1 METKSEF
8 SRLVANLSRLGL
20 TKVADALPA
29 YMADPSSASKPAV
42 QVMRELT
49 DAEIEFRDRRAA
61 ESNVVLSHFPCRKD
75 LDSFDFSYQPSVSRD
90 QVMELKTLRF
100 VEDCSNVLLIGSSGV
115 GKTHIAI
122 ALGIEAS
129 RSRVPTYFIHFRD
142 LVVRLRRALA
152 EGREESTIKNLN
164 RYRLLVIDEVGYF
177 PVDKAVAGLI
187 FQLVAMR
194 YEKKSI
200 IVTTN
205 QPLSKWGEVFADPV
219 IASAIVDRLVHH
231 STIIRI
237 TGVSYRIKGKLDEAG
252 EGPAAADPLGGPHRK
267 RGRPRKAASQLGP
280 T

>member
-1 METKSEF
+1 M
-8 SRLVANLSRLGL
+8 
-20 TKVADALPA
+20 
-29 YMADPSSASKPAV
+29 
-42 QVMRELT
+42 
-49 DAEIEFRDRRAA
+49 
-61 ESNVVLSHFPCRKD
+61 
-75 LDSFDFSYQPSVSRD
+75 
-90 QVMELKTLRF
+90 
-100 VEDCSNVLLIGSSGV
+100 
-115 GKTHIAI
+115 
-122 ALGIEAS
+122 
-129 RSRVPTYFIHFRD
+129 PTYFIHFRD

-252 EGPAAADPLGGPHRK
+252 EGPAADPLGGPHRK
-267 RGRPRKAASQLGP
+267 RGRPRKAASPLGP
-280 T
+280 AWAPEEGGFPVGASIAWRPACSTDQKRHIVIDFYKLAWMALAIRLSGLDFRTGQARPNFRMRQEIFFLFVATPSSRGIISAIRRLPFG